1 MSLFI
6 LFIIIKWN
14 AFLLLRDLLFK
25 IKYEFNLIPIK
36 ILRIS
41 KSRKVVTEF
50 NAKKAENFNLKF
62 HKGIKNIKF

>member
-6 LFIIIKWN
+6 LFIITWN

-41 KSRKVVTEF
+41 KSRKVVIEF
-50 NAKKAENFNLKF
+50 NAKKAENCNLKF
-62 HKGIKNIKF
+62 HKGIINIKF